1 MRRKQLSSNPT
12 PHWLAEVNQDSVF
25 NRQNVL
31 TGSIYYPGCRFDAEP
46 IEAYG
51 GFAHSFVY
59 VDYYCD
65 KASVVSLISRIGG
78 YAPLL
83 IKDVSMGELS
93 EYSCAIRDLRVSD
106 FYGAQV
112 YDSIQELMCR
122 AIANADESVSPYAVW
137 AVLERKE
144 RTNPGH
150 GPDRF
155 SLLYIFGEGVA
166 TYQALYNSNR
176 ICPMSIVLCGAD
188 IGFGRNWTLFEKK
201 DGIFE
206 RVVMSNPAGIP
217 KYLFAWSRYDPLG
230 SDERWA
236 DEGVEM
242 YWQKYTQK
250 IPSRSYLSIWT
261 TQDSA

>member
-1 MRRKQLSSNPT
+1 MRRKQLSSKPT
-12 PHWLAEVNQDSVF
+12 PNWLAEVNQDSVF
-25 NRQNVL
+25 DRKNVL
-31 TGSIYYPGCRFDAEP
+31 SGSIYYPGCRFDAEP

-65 KASVVSLISRIGG
+65 RDSVESFISRISG
-78 YAPLL
+78 YDPLF

-93 EYSCAIRDLRVSD
+93 EYSGAIRDIRASD
-106 FYGAQV
+106 FYGAHV
-112 YDSIQELMCR
+112 DDSIQELMCR
-122 AIANADESVSPYAVW
+122 ANANADERVNPYAVW
-137 AVLERKE
+137 AVLERKD

-150 GPDRF
+150 GPERF

-166 TYQALYNSNR
+166 TYEALYNSNQ
-176 ICPMSIVLCGAD
+176 ICPTSIVLCGAD

-201 DGIFE
+201 DGVFE

-217 KYLFAWSRYDPLG
+217 QFLFAWNRYDPFG
-230 SDERWA
+230 EDDRWSS
-236 DEGVEM
+236 EGIEM
-242 YWQKYTQK
+242 YWHKYIQK

-261 TQDSA
+261 TRDSL